1 MSERVT
7 LNDVM
12 MNIATEYYFTV
23 GQAIERRVSD
33 EMVSRFL
40 SWKLPKDF
48 HPDGGM
54 AFIPTKRYGYDTPHW
69 PTGTNLFNATQAR
82 DMLKQVLGAPDAPYP
97 DRLDRMTIC
106 ILVLRNGFTV
116 TGESVCVSAENFNAA
131 VGRKIAFDNALDKVW
146 PLMGYELMSRL
157 AAGEM
162 SHSGGGDPAGV
173 VPQR

>member
-1 MSERVT
+1 MSTAPRIT

-23 GQAIERRVSD
+23 GDGVHGAG
-33 EMVSRFL
+33 L
-40 SWKLPKDF
+40 AAGKDSS
-48 HPDGGM
+48 
-54 AFIPTKRYGYDTPHW
+54 T
-69 PTGTNLFNATQAR
+69 
-82 DMLKQVLGAPDAPYP
+82 YP
-97 DRLDRMTIC
+97 DRFDRMTIC

-131 VGRKIAFDNALDKVW
+131 VGRKSAFDNALDKVW
-146 PLMGYELMSRL
+146 PLMGYELTSRL